1 MNRVDEP
8 VCAGSP
14 VGLRRPA
21 GAAIIVAMAR
31 TTEHSQRLGCL
42 LARHQALH
50 DPGREPRNRLR
61 WLPELRLWQARRL
74 EASFDR
80 FLRDPRRRPA
90 AQFFLSDVYNDRDF
104 SRRDADIAKVLPMM
118 QRLLPGS
125 LLSTVADAIELGLLT
140 HAFDLRMAERL
151 QALAPRR
158 RRLDGPL
165 YAQIYR
171 ACGLPRLRGHQ
182 IDLIA
187 AVGLGLGQA
196 VRMPGILTLLKLS
209 RGPAKAA
216 GLSELQGF
224 LERGFAAFG
233 RLGDVREFIA
243 EIEQDERDI
252 AERLFAGEADPFP
265 RLE

>member
-1 MNRVDEP
+1 MSRTPDL
-8 VCAGSP
+8 S
-14 VGLRRPA
+14 RR
-21 GAAIIVAMAR
+21 MA
-31 TTEHSQRLGCL
+31 CL

-50 DPGREPRNRLR
+50 DPQREPRNQLR
-61 WLPELRLWQARRL
+61 WLPELRQWQARRL

-118 QRLLPGS
+118 QKLLPGA

-140 HAFDLRMAERL
+140 QAFDLRMAQRL

-165 YAQIYR
+165 YAQAYR
-171 ACGLPRLRGHQ
+171 ACGLPRLREHQ

-187 AVGLGLGQA
+187 RVGLGLGKA
-196 VRMPGILTLLKLS
+196 VRMPGVLTLLKLS
-209 RGPAKAA
+209 RGPARAA

-224 LERGFAAFG
+224 LERGFAAFAQ
-233 RLGDVREFIA
+233 LGEVTAFIA
-243 EIEQDERDI
+243 EIEQDERSV
-252 AERLFAGEADPFP
+252 AARLFGGDTDPFP
-265 RLE
+265 GLD